1 MAIPTAL
8 KDLKSLL
15 GSPAKEMILITVRT
29 VKQGES
35 IDRKGS
41 EDYYNSISS
50 CEIDAED
57 FPELGIRDNDNIQIS
72 HNGKGI
78 VVHARKSKNS
88 PHRGMIFLPL
98 GPLANYL
105 IPAETM
111 DGMPSF
117 KGIKVKVKPVSLK
130 PTTIEEVIGR

>member
-1 MAIPTAL
+1 MAIPKTL
-8 KDLKSLL
+8 RDLKSLL

-35 IDRKGS
+35 IDRKSS
-41 EDYYNSISS
+41 EDYYNSISL
-50 CEIDAED
+50 CEIDPED
-57 FPELGIRDNDNIQIS
+57 FAELSIKDNDNIQIS
-72 HNGKGI
+72 HKGNGI

-105 IPAETM
+105 ISGETM

-117 KGIKVKVKPVSLK
+117 KGIKVNVKPVSLK